1 MSMQVRNE
9 ELYITNKAEREGL
22 VVWDH
27 TGLVVLWPDGHRHRF
42 SWTALRQACLCAE
55 CGQQRGEPG
64 ESAEQRSDGAGSSKD
79 AAARP
84 LQDSTLLM

>member
-42 SWTALRQACLCAE
+42 SWSTLRHACLCTE
-55 CGQQRGEPG
+55 CSQQREKSTGRV
-64 ESAEQRSDGAGSSKD
+64 ESLSDNAGSFME